1 MNWDRFT
8 SSRDRSLD
16 ATDDPPER
24 EPDELTPSERD
35 EMHKAGVE
43 GKDL

>member
-8 SSRDRSLD
+8 SSRDQHLD

-24 EPDELTPSERD
+24 EPDELTDSERE
-35 EMHKAGVE
+35 EMFEAGVE
-43 GKDL
+43 GKEL